1 MQLTGDKAQNRSFA
15 IHTLGCKVNTYESDV
30 MAERLK
36 TSGFVELSFEDAA
49 DIYIINTCTVTNIA
63 DRKSRQM
70 LRRARKLNPDAL
82 IVAAGCYVDDA
93 IKNDKLEELIEDR
106 VIDLAVSNKDKN
118 AIVRL
123 ITARLSGVE
132 DGAASVTASATT
144 SETASETASA
154 TAAAATSETASETAS
169 AAASETASASEYKP
183 EQAAASD
190 THTYVEA
197 DTDSNQTQYLTQLD
211 GHTRA
216 FIKVQDG
223 CNMYCSYCIIPYVRG
238 ELRNRTAE
246 DVHEEA
252 ERLAANGVAEIVING
267 IHLSSMRNKLIDI
280 IAAVESVEGIKRI
293 RLGSLE
299 PMLIT
304 EEFVTKLKN
313 FRKLCPHFHLSLQSG
328 NDEILKAMNRH
339 YTTEQYARSCD
350 ILKANYEHPAITTD
364 IIVGFPGETNEQFED
379 DLSFAKRIG
388 LYEAHVFKFS
398 RRKGTPADT
407 MPGQL
412 TDAVKSD
419 RSERLIALTDELSD
433 EFRQYYIGRKV
444 EFLSE
449 ELIELDGVTYETG
462 YSAEYVRCIKPSS
475 NLHVNEII
483 CGTASRIIHEN
494 VIDGALL
501 LL

>member
-1 MQLTGDKAQNRSFA
+1 MSDKAQNNTFA

-30 MAERLK
+30 MAQKLK
-36 TSGFVELSFEDAA
+36 SSGYSELSFDEAA

-93 IKNDKLEELIEDR
+93 IKNDKLEELIADR

-132 DGAASVTASATT
+132 AGAAAAA
-144 SETASETASA
+144 ASETE
-154 TAAAATSETASETAS
+154 TAA
-169 AAASETASASEYKP
+169 ETASASEYKS
-183 EQAAASD
+183 EQAAASAA
-190 THTYVEA
+190 HANVKA
-197 DTDSNQTQYLTQLD
+197 DTDSSQTQYLTQLD

-252 ERLAANGVAEIVING
+252 VRLAANGVTEIVING
-267 IHLSSMRNKLIDI
+267 IHLSSMRDKLLGI
-280 IAAVESVEGIKRI
+280 IEAVESVDGIKRI

-304 EEFVTKLKN
+304 EEFVAKLKN
-313 FRKLCPHFHLSLQSG
+313 YRKLCPHFHLSLQSG

-364 IIVGFPGETNEQFED
+364 IIVGFPGETARQFED
-379 DLSFAKRIG
+379 DLSFARRIG

-412 TDAVKSD
+412 TEAEKAE
-419 RSERLIALTDELSD
+419 RSERLIALTDKLSD
-433 EFRQYYIGRKV
+433 EFRSYYIGKDV

-449 ELIELDGVTYETG
+449 ELVEIDGISYETG
-462 YSAEYVRCIKPSS
+462 YTAEYVRCIKASS

-483 CGTASRIIHEN
+483 CGKASRILHEN
-494 VIDGALL
+494 VMDGALL
-501 LL
+501 LV

>member
-1 MQLTGDKAQNRSFA
+1 MQLMSDKAQNNTFA

-30 MAERLK
+30 MAQKLK
-36 TSGFVELSFEDAA
+36 SSGYSELSFDEAA

-93 IKNDKLEELIEDR
+93 IKNDKLEELIADR

-123 ITARLSGVE
+123 ITARLSGAE
-132 DGAASVTASATT
+132 AGAAA
-144 SETASETASA
+144 
-154 TAAAATSETASETAS
+154 
-169 AAASETASASEYKP
+169 AAASETETAAEAASASEYKSK
-183 EQAAASD
+183 QAAASAA
-190 THTYVEA
+190 HANVKA
-197 DTDSNQTQYLTQLD
+197 DTDSSQTQYLTQLD

-252 ERLAANGVAEIVING
+252 VRLAANGVTEIVING
-267 IHLSSMRNKLIDI
+267 IHLSSMRDKLLGI
-280 IAAVESVEGIKRI
+280 IEAVESVDGIKRI

-304 EEFVTKLKN
+304 EEFVAKLKN
-313 FRKLCPHFHLSLQSG
+313 YRKLCPHFHLSLQSG

-364 IIVGFPGETNEQFED
+364 IIVGFPGETAQQFED
-379 DLSFAKRIG
+379 DLSFARRIG

-412 TDAVKSD
+412 TEAEKAE
-419 RSERLIALTDELSD
+419 RSERLIALTDKLSD
-433 EFRQYYIGRKV
+433 EFRSYYIGKDV

-449 ELIELDGVTYETG
+449 ELVEIDGISYETG
-462 YSAEYVRCIKPSS
+462 YTAEYVRCIKASS

-483 CGTASRIIHEN
+483 CGKASRILHEN
-494 VIDGALL
+494 VMDGALL
-501 LL
+501 LV

>member
-1 MQLTGDKAQNRSFA
+1 MSDKAQNNTFA

-30 MAERLK
+30 MAQKLK
-36 TSGFVELSFEDAA
+36 SSGYSELSFDEAA

-93 IKNDKLEELIEDR
+93 IKNDKLEELIKDR

-123 ITARLSGVE
+123 ITARLSGAE
-132 DGAASVTASATT
+132 AGAAA
-144 SETASETASA
+144 
-154 TAAAATSETASETAS
+154 
-169 AAASETASASEYKP
+169 AAASETETAAEAASASEYKSK
-183 EQAAASD
+183 QAAASAA
-190 THTYVEA
+190 HANVKA
-197 DTDSNQTQYLTQLD
+197 DTDSSQTQYLTQLD

-252 ERLAANGVAEIVING
+252 VRLAANGVTEIVING
-267 IHLSSMRNKLIDI
+267 IHLSSMRDKLLGI
-280 IAAVESVEGIKRI
+280 IEAVESVEGIKRI

-304 EEFVTKLKN
+304 EEFVAKLKN
-313 FRKLCPHFHLSLQSG
+313 YRKLCPHFHLSLQSG

-364 IIVGFPGETNEQFED
+364 IIVGFPGETARQFED

-412 TDAVKSD
+412 TEAEKAE
-419 RSERLIALTDELSD
+419 RSERLIALTDKLSD
-433 EFRQYYIGRKV
+433 EFRSYYIGKDV

-449 ELIELDGVTYETG
+449 ELVEIDGISYETG
-462 YSAEYVRCIKPSS
+462 YTAEYVRCIKASS

-483 CGTASRIIHEN
+483 CGKASRIIHEN
-494 VIDGALL
+494 VMDGALL
-501 LL
+501 LV

>member
-1 MQLTGDKAQNRSFA
+1 MQLMSDKAQNNTFA

-30 MAERLK
+30 MAQKLK
-36 TSGFVELSFEDAA
+36 SSGYSELSFDEAA

-93 IKNDKLEELIEDR
+93 IKNDKLEELIADR

-118 AIVRL
+118 AIVKL
-123 ITARLSGVE
+123 ITARLSGTE
-132 DGAASVTASATT
+132 AGA
-144 SETASETASA
+144 
-154 TAAAATSETASETAS
+154 AS
-169 AAASETASASEYKP
+169 AAASETETAAETASATEYKP
-183 EQAAASD
+183 EQAAASAA
-190 THTYVEA
+190 HANVKA
-197 DTDSNQTQYLTQLD
+197 DTDSSQTQYLTQLD

-252 ERLAANGVAEIVING
+252 VRLAANGVTEIVING
-267 IHLSSMRNKLIDI
+267 IHLSSMRDKLLGI
-280 IAAVESVEGIKRI
+280 IEAVESVEGIKRI

-304 EEFVTKLKN
+304 EEFVAKLKN
-313 FRKLCPHFHLSLQSG
+313 YRKLCPHFHLSLQSG

-364 IIVGFPGETNEQFED
+364 IIVGFPGETARQFED
-379 DLSFAKRIG
+379 DLSFARRIG

-412 TDAVKSD
+412 TEAEKAE
-419 RSERLIALTDELSD
+419 RSERLIALTDKLSD
-433 EFRQYYIGRKV
+433 EFRSYYIGKDV

-449 ELIELDGVTYETG
+449 ELVEIDGISYETG
-462 YSAEYVRCIKPSS
+462 YTAEYVRCIKASS

-483 CGTASRIIHEN
+483 CGKASRIIHEN
-494 VIDGALL
+494 VMDGALL
-501 LL
+501 LV

>member
-1 MQLTGDKAQNRSFA
+1 MQLMSDKAQNNTFA

-30 MAERLK
+30 MAQKLK
-36 TSGFVELSFEDAA
+36 SSGYSELSFDEAA

-93 IKNDKLEELIEDR
+93 IKNDKLEELIADR

-123 ITARLSGVE
+123 ITARLSGAE
-132 DGAASVTASATT
+132 AGAAA
-144 SETASETASA
+144 
-154 TAAAATSETASETAS
+154 
-169 AAASETASASEYKP
+169 AAASETETAAEAASASEYKS
-183 EQAAASD
+183 EQAAASAA
-190 THTYVEA
+190 HANVKA
-197 DTDSNQTQYLTQLD
+197 DTDSSQTQYLTQLD

-252 ERLAANGVAEIVING
+252 VRLAANGVTEIVING
-267 IHLSSMRNKLIDI
+267 IHLSSMRDKLLGI
-280 IAAVESVEGIKRI
+280 IEAVESVDGIKRI

-304 EEFVTKLKN
+304 EEFVAKLKN
-313 FRKLCPHFHLSLQSG
+313 YRKLCPHFHLSLQSG

-364 IIVGFPGETNEQFED
+364 IIVGFPGETAQQFED
-379 DLSFAKRIG
+379 DLSFARRIG

-412 TDAVKSD
+412 TEAEKAE
-419 RSERLIALTDELSD
+419 RSERLIALTDKLSD
-433 EFRQYYIGRKV
+433 EFRSYYIGKDV

-449 ELIELDGVTYETG
+449 ELVEIDGISYETG
-462 YSAEYVRCIKPSS
+462 YTAEYVRCIKASS

-483 CGTASRIIHEN
+483 CGKASRILHEN
-494 VIDGALL
+494 VMDGALL
-501 LL
+501 LV

>member
-1 MQLTGDKAQNRSFA
+1 MSDKAQNNTFA

-30 MAERLK
+30 MAQKLK
-36 TSGFVELSFEDAA
+36 SSGYSELSFDEAA

-93 IKNDKLEELIEDR
+93 IKNDKLEELIADR

-123 ITARLSGVE
+123 ITARLSGIE
-132 DGAASVTASATT
+132 AGAAAAA
-144 SETASETASA
+144 ASETE
-154 TAAAATSETASETAS
+154 TAA
-169 AAASETASASEYKP
+169 ETASASEYKS
-183 EQAAASD
+183 EQAAASAA
-190 THTYVEA
+190 HANVKA
-197 DTDSNQTQYLTQLD
+197 DTDSSQTQYLTQLD

-252 ERLAANGVAEIVING
+252 LRLAANGVTEIVING
-267 IHLSSMRNKLIDI
+267 IHLSSMRDKLLGI
-280 IAAVESVEGIKRI
+280 IEAVESVEGIKRI

-304 EEFVTKLKN
+304 EEFVAKLKN
-313 FRKLCPHFHLSLQSG
+313 YRKLCPHFHLSLQSG

-364 IIVGFPGETNEQFED
+364 IIVGFPGETAQQFED
-379 DLSFAKRIG
+379 DLSFARRIG

-412 TDAVKSD
+412 TEAEKAE
-419 RSERLIALTDELSD
+419 RSERLIALTDKLSD
-433 EFRQYYIGRKV
+433 EFRSYYIGKDV

-449 ELIELDGVTYETG
+449 ELVEIDGISYETG
-462 YSAEYVRCIKPSS
+462 YTAEYVRCIKASS

-483 CGTASRIIHEN
+483 CGKASRILHEN
-494 VIDGALL
+494 VMDGALL
-501 LL
+501 LV

>member
-1 MQLTGDKAQNRSFA
+1 MQLMSDKAQNNTFA

-30 MAERLK
+30 MAQKLK
-36 TSGFVELSFEDAA
+36 SSGYSELSFDEAA

-93 IKNDKLEELIEDR
+93 IKNDKLEELIKDR

-123 ITARLSGVE
+123 ITARLSGAE
-132 DGAASVTASATT
+132 AGAAA
-144 SETASETASA
+144 
-154 TAAAATSETASETAS
+154 
-169 AAASETASASEYKP
+169 AAASETETAAEAASASEYKSK
-183 EQAAASD
+183 QAAASAA
-190 THTYVEA
+190 HANVKA
-197 DTDSNQTQYLTQLD
+197 DTDSSQTQYLTQLD

-252 ERLAANGVAEIVING
+252 VRLAANGVTEIVING
-267 IHLSSMRNKLIDI
+267 IHLSSMRDKLLGI
-280 IAAVESVEGIKRI
+280 IEAVESVDGIKRI

-304 EEFVTKLKN
+304 EEFVAKLKN
-313 FRKLCPHFHLSLQSG
+313 YKKLCPHFHLSLQSG

-364 IIVGFPGETNEQFED
+364 IIVGFPGETAQQFED
-379 DLSFAKRIG
+379 DLSFARRIG

-412 TDAVKSD
+412 TEAEKAE
-419 RSERLIALTDELSD
+419 RSERLIALTDKLSD
-433 EFRQYYIGRKV
+433 EFRSYYIGKDV

-449 ELIELDGVTYETG
+449 ELVEIDGISYETG
-462 YSAEYVRCIKPSS
+462 YTAEYVRCIKASS

-483 CGTASRIIHEN
+483 CGKASRIIHEN
-494 VIDGALL
+494 VMDGALL
-501 LL
+501 LV

>member
-1 MQLTGDKAQNRSFA
+1 MQLMSDKAQNNTFA

-30 MAERLK
+30 MAQKLK
-36 TSGFVELSFEDAA
+36 SSGYSELSFDEAA

-93 IKNDKLEELIEDR
+93 IKNDKLEELIKDR

-123 ITARLSGVE
+123 ITARLSGAE
-132 DGAASVTASATT
+132 AGAAA
-144 SETASETASA
+144 
-154 TAAAATSETASETAS
+154 
-169 AAASETASASEYKP
+169 AAASETETAAEAASASEYKSK
-183 EQAAASD
+183 QAAASAA
-190 THTYVEA
+190 HANVKA
-197 DTDSNQTQYLTQLD
+197 DTDSSQTQYLTQLD

-252 ERLAANGVAEIVING
+252 VRLAANGVTEIVING
-267 IHLSSMRNKLIDI
+267 IHLSSMRDKLLGI
-280 IAAVESVEGIKRI
+280 IEAVESVEGIKRI

-304 EEFVTKLKN
+304 EEFVAKLKN
-313 FRKLCPHFHLSLQSG
+313 YKKLCPHFHLSLQSG

-364 IIVGFPGETNEQFED
+364 IIVGFPGETAQQFED
-379 DLSFAKRIG
+379 DLSFARRIG

-412 TDAVKSD
+412 TEAEKAE
-419 RSERLIALTDELSD
+419 RSERLIALTDKLSD
-433 EFRQYYIGRKV
+433 EFRSYYIGKDV

-449 ELIELDGVTYETG
+449 ELVEIDGISYETG
-462 YSAEYVRCIKPSS
+462 YTAEYVRCIKASS

-483 CGTASRIIHEN
+483 CGKASRILHEN
-494 VIDGALL
+494 VMDGALL
-501 LL
+501 LV

>member
-1 MQLTGDKAQNRSFA
+1 MQLMSDKAQNNTFA

-30 MAERLK
+30 MAQKLK
-36 TSGFVELSFEDAA
+36 SSGYSELSFDEAA

-93 IKNDKLEELIEDR
+93 IKNDKLEELIKDR

-123 ITARLSGVE
+123 ITARLSGAE
-132 DGAASVTASATT
+132 AGAAA
-144 SETASETASA
+144 
-154 TAAAATSETASETAS
+154 
-169 AAASETASASEYKP
+169 AAASETETAAEAASASEYKSK
-183 EQAAASD
+183 QAAASAA
-190 THTYVEA
+190 HANVKA
-197 DTDSNQTQYLTQLD
+197 DTDSSQTQYLTQLD

-252 ERLAANGVAEIVING
+252 VRLAANGVTEIVING
-267 IHLSSMRNKLIDI
+267 IHLSSMRDKLLGI
-280 IAAVESVEGIKRI
+280 IEAVESVDGIKRI

-304 EEFVTKLKN
+304 EEFVAKLKN
-313 FRKLCPHFHLSLQSG
+313 YKKLCPHFHLSLQSG

-364 IIVGFPGETNEQFED
+364 IIVGFPGETAQQFED
-379 DLSFAKRIG
+379 DLSFARRIG

-412 TDAVKSD
+412 TEAEKAE
-419 RSERLIALTDELSD
+419 RSERLIALTDKLSD
-433 EFRQYYIGRKV
+433 EFRSYYIGKDV

-449 ELIELDGVTYETG
+449 ELVEIDGISYETG
-462 YSAEYVRCIKPSS
+462 YTAEYVRCIKASS

-483 CGTASRIIHEN
+483 CGKASRILHEN
-494 VIDGALL
+494 VMDGALL
-501 LL
+501 LV

>member
-1 MQLTGDKAQNRSFA
+1 MQLTGDKAQNKSFA

-36 TSGFVELSFEDAA
+36 TSGFVELSFEDVA

-123 ITARLSGVE
+123 VTVHLSGGE
-132 DGAASVTASATT
+132 AKAASATATAAASVTASAAASVTA
-144 SETASETASA
+144 SATASETASA
-154 TAAAATSETASETAS
+154 TASETATA
-169 AAASETASASEYKP
+169 AEYKP
-183 EQAAASD
+183 EQAAEPD
-190 THTYVEA
+190 THAYVEA
-197 DTDSNQTQYLTQLD
+197 DADSSKTQYLTQLD

-223 CNMYCSYCIIPYVRG
+223 CNMFCSYCIIPYVRG

>member
-1 MQLTGDKAQNRSFA
+1 MGDKAQNKTFA

-30 MAERLK
+30 MAEKLK
-36 TSGFVELSFEDAA
+36 TSGYSELSFDEAA

-93 IKNDKLEELIEDR
+93 IKNDKLEELIESR

-123 ITARLSGVE
+123 IKAQLSDTEAEAFGTAAETFGT
-132 DGAASVTASATT
+132 AAEAAFEFDVK
-144 SETASETASA
+144 SETAVNVAQEDSTTAETAEHNPKQASSSVTHA
-154 TAAAATSETASETAS
+154 YAVSDKDSSE
-169 AAASETASASEYKP
+169 
-183 EQAAASD
+183 
-190 THTYVEA
+190 
-197 DTDSNQTQYLTQLD
+197 TQYLTQLD

-223 CNMYCSYCIIPYVRG
+223 CNMFCSYCIIPYVRG

-252 ERLAANGVAEIVING
+252 VRLAANGVTEIVING
-267 IHLSSMRNKLIDI
+267 IHLSSMRDKLLGI
-280 IAAVESVEGIKRI
+280 IEAVESVEGIKRI

-304 EEFVTKLKN
+304 EEFVTKLKAYK
-313 FRKLCPHFHLSLQSG
+313 KLCPHFHLSLQSG

-339 YTTEQYARSCD
+339 YTTEQYARSCE

-364 IIVGFPGETNEQFED
+364 IIVGFPGETDEQFED

-412 TDAVKSD
+412 TEAKKAE
-419 RSERLIALTDELSD
+419 RSERLIALTDKLSD
-433 EFRQYYIGRKV
+433 EFRSYYLGKTV

-449 ELIELDGVTYETG
+449 ELILIDGVSYETG
-462 YSAEYVRCIKPSS
+462 YTAEYVRCIKASS

-483 CGTASRIIHEN
+483 CGKASRIIHEN
-494 VIDGALL
+494 VMDGALL

>member
-1 MQLTGDKAQNRSFA
+1 MGDKVQNKTFA

-30 MAERLK
+30 MAEKLK
-36 TSGFVELSFEDAA
+36 SSGYRELSFDEAA

-70 LRRARKLNPDAL
+70 LRRARKLNSDAL

-93 IKNDKLEELIEDR
+93 IKNDKLDELIEDR

-118 AIVRL
+118 AIVKL
-123 ITARLSGVE
+123 ITARVSGAE
-132 DGAASVTASATT
+132 ARAAF
-144 SETASETASA
+144 A
-154 TAAAATSETASETAS
+154 TAARKASDTGISSADKANAAQGTENSSIS
-169 AAASETASASEYKP
+169 KHKP
-183 EQAAASD
+183 EQAVASVTNAD
-190 THTYVEA
+190 AEA
-197 DTDSNQTQYLTQLD
+197 DTDSSQDSYLTQLD

-223 CNMYCSYCIIPYVRG
+223 CNMFCSYCIIPYVRG

-252 ERLAANGVAEIVING
+252 VRLAANGVTEIVING
-267 IHLSSMRNKLIDI
+267 IHLSSMRDKLLGI
-280 IAAVESVEGIKRI
+280 IEAVESVEGIKRI

-304 EEFVTKLKN
+304 EEFVAKLKKY
-313 FRKLCPHFHLSLQSG
+313 RKLCPHFHLSLQSG

-339 YTTEQYARSCD
+339 YTTEQYARSCEL
-350 ILKANYEHPAITTD
+350 LKAHYEHPAITTD
-364 IIVGFPGETNEQFED
+364 IIVGFPGETDEQFED

-412 TDAVKSD
+412 TEAKKAE
-419 RSERLIALTDELSD
+419 RSERLIALTDKLSD
-433 EFRQYYIGRKV
+433 EFRSYYIGRDV

-449 ELIELDGVTYETG
+449 ELIELDGQSYETG
-462 YSAEYVRCIKPSS
+462 YTAEYVRCIKASS

-483 CGTASRIIHEN
+483 CGKASRIIHQN
-494 VIDGALL
+494 GMDGALL
-501 LL
+501 LV

>member
-1 MQLTGDKAQNRSFA
+1 MQLMSDKAQNNTFA

-30 MAERLK
+30 MAQKLK
-36 TSGFVELSFEDAA
+36 SSGYSELSFDEAA

-93 IKNDKLEELIEDR
+93 IKNDKLEELIADR

-123 ITARLSGVE
+123 ITARLSGAE
-132 DGAASVTASATT
+132 AGAAA
-144 SETASETASA
+144 
-154 TAAAATSETASETAS
+154 
-169 AAASETASASEYKP
+169 AAASETETAAEAASASEYKP
-183 EQAAASD
+183 EQAAASAA
-190 THTYVEA
+190 HANVKA
-197 DTDSNQTQYLTQLD
+197 DTDSSQTQYLTQLD

-252 ERLAANGVAEIVING
+252 LRLAANGVTEIVING
-267 IHLSSMRNKLIDI
+267 IHLSSMRDKLLGI
-280 IAAVESVEGIKRI
+280 IEAVESVEGIKRI

-304 EEFVTKLKN
+304 EEFVAKLKN
-313 FRKLCPHFHLSLQSG
+313 YRKLCPHFHLSLQSG

-364 IIVGFPGETNEQFED
+364 IIVGFPGETARQFED

-412 TDAVKSD
+412 TEAEKAE
-419 RSERLIALTDELSD
+419 RSERLIALTDKLSD
-433 EFRQYYIGRKV
+433 EFRSYYIGKDV

-449 ELIELDGVTYETG
+449 ELVEIDGISYETG
-462 YSAEYVRCIKPSS
+462 YTAEYVRCIKASS

-483 CGTASRIIHEN
+483 CGKASRIIHEN
-494 VIDGALL
+494 VMDGALL
-501 LL
+501 LV

>member
-1 MQLTGDKAQNRSFA
+1 MQLMSDKAQNNTFA

-30 MAERLK
+30 MAQKLK
-36 TSGFVELSFEDAA
+36 SSGYSELSFDEAA

-93 IKNDKLEELIEDR
+93 IKNDKLEELIADR

-132 DGAASVTASATT
+132 AGAAAAA
-144 SETASETASA
+144 ASETE
-154 TAAAATSETASETAS
+154 TAA
-169 AAASETASASEYKP
+169 ETASASEYKS
-183 EQAAASD
+183 EQAAASAA
-190 THTYVEA
+190 HANVKA
-197 DTDSNQTQYLTQLD
+197 DTDSSQTQYLTQLD

-252 ERLAANGVAEIVING
+252 LRLAANGVTEIVING
-267 IHLSSMRNKLIDI
+267 IHLSSMRDKLLGI
-280 IAAVESVEGIKRI
+280 IEAVESVEGIKRI

-304 EEFVTKLKN
+304 EEFVAKLKN
-313 FRKLCPHFHLSLQSG
+313 YRKLCPHFHLSLQSG

-364 IIVGFPGETNEQFED
+364 IIVGFPGETARQFED
-379 DLSFAKRIG
+379 DLSFARRIG

-412 TDAVKSD
+412 TEAEKAE
-419 RSERLIALTDELSD
+419 RSERLIALTDKLSD
-433 EFRQYYIGRKV
+433 EFRSYYIGKDV

-449 ELIELDGVTYETG
+449 ELVEIDGISYETG
-462 YSAEYVRCIKPSS
+462 YTAEYVRCIKASS

-483 CGTASRIIHEN
+483 CGKASRILHEN
-494 VIDGALL
+494 VMDGALL
-501 LL
+501 LV

>member
-1 MQLTGDKAQNRSFA
+1 MQLTGDKAQNKSFA

-132 DGAASVTASATT
+132 DGAASVTASATAP
-144 SETASETASA
+144 EAASETAS
-154 TAAAATSETASETAS
+154 
-169 AAASETASASEYKP
+169 SETASASEYKP
-183 EQAAASD
+183 EQTAAPD
-190 THTYVEA
+190 THA
-197 DTDSNQTQYLTQLD
+197 DVKADADSSQTQYLTQLD

-252 ERLAANGVAEIVING
+252 LRLAANGVTEIVING
-267 IHLSSMRNKLIDI
+267 IHLSSMRDKLLGI
-280 IAAVESVEGIKRI
+280 IEAVESVEDIKRI

-304 EEFVTKLKN
+304 EEFVAKLKN
-313 FRKLCPHFHLSLQSG
+313 YRKLCPHFHLSLQSG

-364 IIVGFPGETNEQFED
+364 IIVGFPGETAQQFED
-379 DLSFAKRIG
+379 DLSFARRIG

-412 TDAVKSD
+412 TEAEKAE
-419 RSERLIALTDELSD
+419 RSERLIALTDKLSD
-433 EFRQYYIGRKV
+433 EFRSYYIGKDV

-449 ELIELDGVTYETG
+449 ELVEIDGISYETG
-462 YSAEYVRCIKPSS
+462 YTAEYVRCIKASS

-483 CGTASRIIHEN
+483 CGKASRIIHEN
-494 VIDGALL
+494 VMDGALL
-501 LL
+501 LV